1 MKMTRFLLFIGFLVI
16 PFLGISQ
23 DNLLRD
29 FETWWNAG
37 VNYKHNKF
45 IDLSFDQN
53 LRYHEGSGNLQQYFT
68 EIELA
73 IEPLKNLDFETE
85 IRLGIK
91 NGDIL
96 KHNFFRYRFNLS
108 YKIDFGRLEI
118 TPRICYQNR
127 TTYRWPFRDN
137 DLNIDTRYKLEAVY
151 KFKNW
156 KADPNLS
163 FEMFRHMNANRGA
176 SWDRYRIR
184 LATELET
191 SKKSEI
197 DIFFA
202 YENEMGEDFPLEVYF
217 LGTAF
222 TFKVKRKID
231 KPKD

>member
-1 MKMTRFLLFIGFLVI
+1 MTRFLLLIIVFAI
-16 PFLGISQ
+16 PCKGVSQ
-23 DNLLRD
+23 DQQLRD

-37 VNYKHNKF
+37 LNYKYNKF
-45 IDLSFDQN
+45 LDLSFDQN
-53 LRYHEGSGNLQQYFT
+53 LRYHQGSGNLQQYFT
-68 EIELA
+68 QIELA
-73 IEPLKNLDFETE
+73 IEPIKNLDFETE
-85 IRLGIK
+85 IRIGIK

-96 KHNFFRYRFNLS
+96 NHNFFRYRFNLS

-118 TPRICYQNR
+118 IPRIGYQNR
-127 TTYRWPFRDN
+127 TIYRWPFRDN
-137 DLNIDTRYKLEAVY
+137 DLNIDTRYKLEAIY

-156 KADPNLS
+156 KADPRLS

-197 DIFFA
+197 DIFIA

-217 LGTAF
+217 IGTAF
-222 TFKVKRKID
+222 TFKVKRKI
-231 KPKD
+231 KKTKE